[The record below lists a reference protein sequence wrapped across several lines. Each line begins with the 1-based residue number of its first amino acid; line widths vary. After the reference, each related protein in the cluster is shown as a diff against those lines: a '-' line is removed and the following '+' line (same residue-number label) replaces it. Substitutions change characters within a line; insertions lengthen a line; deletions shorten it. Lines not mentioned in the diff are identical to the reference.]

1 MVNMAFPPDLRSST
15 TMPPVLVYVPS
26 ILDPHA
32 TLANATN
39 NTTPPSTDLIA
50 VFMFLLLS
58 ACIDTTARPSGSTRN
73 GRLLC
78 SANAVNVTTQ
88 RRTYCHKHSSRPP
101 PRKMLRLGGK
111 VC

>member
-1 MVNMAFPPDLRSST
+1 MVNVAFPPDLRSNV

-39 NTTPPSTDLIA
+39 NTTPPSIDLRA
-50 VFMFLLLS
+50 VFMFLPFLLTSTQLRAFS
-58 ACIDTTARPSGSTRN
+58 ASTRN

-78 SANAVNVTTQ
+78 SGDAVNVMMQRLTFRRYTDSSTQ
-88 RRTYCHKHSSRPP
+88 
-101 PRKMLRLGGK
+101 KMLRLGEK
-111 VC
+111 LC